1 MLVTDLV
8 VREKNE
14 NIKING
20 PQDFFPLLQEFY
32 KDKMD
37 KEYVSIV
44 CLNSDHKVI
53 SVDLISIGT
62 INKALFEPR
71 EVYRKTLLNNAYS
84 FVLVHNHPS
93 GNTSPS
99 DDDLVATKG
108 IKDGSKLI
116 GVEFID
122 SIIVGEY
129 NYFSFVENDIL
140 KSL

>member
-14 NIKING
+14 NIKINC
-20 PQDFFPLLQEFY
+20 PRDLLPLLTEFY

-37 KEYVSIV
+37 KEYASIV
-44 CLNSDHKVI
+44 CLDSAHKVI

-62 INKALFEPR
+62 INKALIEPR

-84 FVLVHNHPS
+84 FVFVHNHPS

-99 DDDLVATKG
+99 DYDVTATKR

-116 GVEFID
+116 GVNLID
-122 SIIVGEY
+122 SIIIGEY
-129 NYFSFVENDIL
+129 NYFSFTENDIL
-140 KSL
+140 ESL

>member
-1 MLVTDLV
+1 MVITDLV

-14 NIKING
+14 NIKINC
-20 PQDFFPLLQEFY
+20 PRDFFPLLTEFY

-44 CLNSDHKVI
+44 CLNSAHKVI

-62 INKALFEPR
+62 IDKSLFEPR
-71 EVYRKTLLNNAYS
+71 EIYRKTLLHNAYS

-93 GNTSPS
+93 GNTSPT
-99 DDDLVATKG
+99 DYDFTATKG

-116 GVEFID
+116 GVNLID
-122 SIIVGEY
+122 SIIIGEY
-129 NYFSFVENDIL
+129 DYFSFTENDIL
-140 KSL
+140 ESL